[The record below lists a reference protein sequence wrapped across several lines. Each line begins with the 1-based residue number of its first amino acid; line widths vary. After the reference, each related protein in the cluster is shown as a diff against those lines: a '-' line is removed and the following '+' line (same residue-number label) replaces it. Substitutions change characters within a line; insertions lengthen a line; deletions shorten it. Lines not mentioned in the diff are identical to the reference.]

1 MLFFDIDKPSPEEI
15 KIWMKKNDFTI
26 DSGSSA
32 LGISK
37 RQFARFLSGE
47 TNAKRV
53 HSLAMQ
59 MVWLINE
66 NKKNI
71 INQHTQKQKK
81 DIKKI
86 SIPIK

>member
-1 MLFFDIDKPSPEEI
+1 MLFFDIDNPSPEEI

-26 DSGSSA
+26 NSGSSA

-66 NKKNI
+66 NKKSI
-71 INQHTQKQKK
+71 INQHRQKSKK
-81 DIKKI
+81 DVKKI